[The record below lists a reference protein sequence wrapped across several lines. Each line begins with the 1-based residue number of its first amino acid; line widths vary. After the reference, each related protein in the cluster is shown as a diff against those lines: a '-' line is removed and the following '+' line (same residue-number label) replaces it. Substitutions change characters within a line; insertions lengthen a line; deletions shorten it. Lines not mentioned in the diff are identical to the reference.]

1 MPEPVKKTVSA
12 FTKKPKTTELTA
24 GSTAVFEAETEK
36 AGIKVKWQR
45 AGTEITE
52 SEKYVIKAEGN
63 KHSLTINNVGKDD
76 DVTYAVIAGSSKVK
90 FELKVKEPEK
100 TEIAPP
106 AQAAPAQAALES
118 PAPSIESSQSIE
130 VPSVGPPPEEPQD
143 PIGLFVTRPQDGEV
157 TVGGSITF
165 TAKVAGESLL
175 KKPSVK
181 WFKGKWMDLASK
193 VGKHLQLHDN
203 YDRNNK
209 VYIFE
214 MEIIEAKMTFAGGY
228 RCEVSS
234 KDKFDSSNF
243 NLTVNEAPI
252 TGDLDIR
259 SAFRRTSLAGGG
271 RRMTSAFLSTEGL
284 EETGELN
291 FSALLKKRDS
301 FLRSVNRGEA
311 KTESQPDVD
320 VWEIL
325 RKAPPSEYEKIA
337 FQYGI
342 TDLRGMLKRL
352 KRIKKEEKKST
363 AFLKKLDPAYQ
374 VDKGQKIKLMV
385 EVANPDAD
393 VKWLKNGQEIQVSGS
408 KYIFEA
414 VGNKRILTINHCS
427 LADDA
432 AYECVVGEEK
442 SFTELFVKEPPILIT
457 HPLEDQMVM
466 VGERVEFECEVS
478 EEGAT
483 VKWEKDGIELT
494 REETFKYRFKKDGK
508 KQYLIIN
515 ESTKEDSGHYTVK
528 TNGGQSVAEL
538 IVQEKKL
545 EVYQSIADL
554 TVKARD
560 QAVFKCEVSDENVK
574 GIWLKNGKEVVPDE
588 RIKISHIGRIHK
600 LTIEDVT
607 PGDEADYS
615 FIPKGFAYNLSAKLQ
630 FLEVKIDFVPREEPP
645 KIHLDCLGQSP
656 DTIVVVAGNKLRLDV
671 PISGDPTPTV
681 IWQKVNKKSDL
692 VLSHDDS
699 MISSEN
705 SSDLNT
711 DSKLL
716 FESEGRVRVEM
727 HEDHCVFIIEG
738 AEKEDEG
745 VYRVIV
751 KNPVGEDKADITVK
765 VIDVPDPPEAPK
777 ISNIGEDYCTV
788 QWQPPKYDG
797 GQPVLGYIL
806 ERKKKKSFRWMRLN
820 FDLLKELSYEAK
832 RMIEGVVYEMRIYA
846 VNSIGMSRPSSA
858 SQPFMPI
865 APPSEPTHFTVED
878 VSDSTVALKWRPP
891 ERIGAGG
898 LDGYIVEY
906 CKDGSTEWI
915 PALPGLTERT
925 TALIKDLVT
934 GDKLHFRVKA
944 INLAGESGAAII
956 KDPVTVQEIL
966 QRPKIWLPRHLR
978 QTLVKKVGETIN
990 IVIPFQGKPRP
1001 KVTWM
1006 KDGQTLDSKD
1016 VGIRNSNTDT
1026 ILFIRKA
1033 ELHQSGAYEVTLQI
1047 ENMTD
1052 KVVITIQIID
1062 KPGPPQS
1069 IKLVDV
1075 WGFNAALEWKPP
1087 QDDGNAQILGYTVQ
1101 KADKKA
1107 MEWYTVFDHYRR
1119 TNCIV
1124 SDLIMGNEYFFRVFS
1139 ENLCGLSETAATT
1152 KNPAYIQKTG
1162 TTYKPPSY
1170 KEHDFSEPPKFTYP
1184 LVNRSVIAGYNTTLS
1199 CAVRGI
1205 PKPKIFWYKNKMDL
1219 SGDAKYRMF
1228 SKQGVLT
1235 LEIRKPTPFD
1245 SGFYTCK
1252 AVNECGEAEIECRLD
1267 VRGNQM
1273 NLTDNIN
1280 SATKKRTSVK
1290 L

>member
-1 MPEPVKKTVSA
+1 M
-12 FTKKPKTTELTA
+12 FD
-24 GSTAVFEAETEK
+24 AVPPAET
-36 AGIKVKWQR
+36 Q
-45 AGTEITE
+45 
-52 SEKYVIKAEGN
+52 
-63 KHSLTINNVGKDD
+63 
-76 DVTYAVIAGSSKVK
+76 
-90 FELKVKEPEK
+90 
-100 TEIAPP
+100 
-106 AQAAPAQAALES
+106 
-118 PAPSIESSQSIE
+118 
-130 VPSVGPPPEEPQD
+130 PEEPVD

-157 TVGGSITF
+157 TAGGNITF

-175 KKPSVK
+175 KKPSMK

-193 VGKHLQLHDN
+193 VGKHLQLHDTFHFLTSN
-203 YDRNNK
+203 
-209 VYIFE
+209 
-214 MEIIEAKMTFAGGY
+214 MTFAGGY

-243 NLTVNEAPI
+243 NLIVN
-252 TGDLDIR
+252 GKMNSCHL
-259 SAFRRTSLAGGG
+259 
-271 RRMTSAFLSTEGL
+271 LSYSY
-284 EETGELN
+284 
-291 FSALLKKRDS
+291 FFS
-301 FLRSVNRGEA
+301 FLCSSTIPSGTQQLLDKHLKNRSEEGDG
-311 KTESQPDVD
+311 KSDSQPDVD

-393 VKWLKNGQEIQVSGS
+393 VKWLKNGQEIQVSGR
-408 KYIFEA
+408 YIFEA
-414 VGNKRILTINHCS
+414 IGNKRILTINHCS

-432 AYECVVGEEK
+432 AYECVVAEEK

-483 VKWEKDGIELT
+483 VKWEKDGVELT

-528 TNGGQSVAEL
+528 TNGGVSVAEL

-615 FIPKGFAYNLSAKLQ
+615 FIPQGFAYNLSAKLQ

-656 DTIVVVAGNKLRLDV
+656 DTIVVVAENKLRLDV

-681 IWQKVNKKSDL
+681 IWQK
-692 VLSHDDS
+692 
-699 MISSEN
+699 
-705 SSDLNT
+705 
-711 DSKLL
+711 LL
-716 FESEGRVRVEM
+716 FESEGRVRVEK

-745 VYRVIV
+745 VYRVTV

-788 QWQPPKYDG
+788 QWQPPTYDG

-806 ERKKKKSFRWMRLN
+806 ERKKKKSYRWMRLN
-820 FDLLKELSYEAK
+820 FDLLKELTYEAK

-846 VNSIGMSRPSSA
+846 VNSIGMSRPSPA

-878 VSDSTVALKWRPP
+878 VSDTTVALKWRPP

-906 CKDGSTEWI
+906 CKDGSSEWT

-934 GDKLHFRVKA
+934 GDKLYFRVKA

-956 KDPVTVQEIL
+956 KEPITVQEIM

-990 IVIPFQGKPRP
+990 IMIPFQGKPRP
-1001 KVTWM
+1001 KISWM

-1033 ELHQSGAYEVTLQI
+1033 ELHHSGAYEVTLQI

-1052 KVVITIQIID
+1052 TVAITIQIID
-1062 KPGPPQS
+1062 KPGPPQN
-1069 IKLVDV
+1069 IKLADV
-1075 WGFNAALEWKPP
+1075 WGFNVALEWTPP

-1101 KADKKA
+1101 KADKKT
-1107 MEWYTVFDHYRR
+1107 MEWYTVYDHYRR
-1119 TNCIV
+1119 TNCVV

-1162 TTYKPPSY
+1162 MDLQPVQGFLK
-1170 KEHDFSEPPKFTYP
+1170 
-1184 LVNRSVIAGYNTTLS
+1184 
-1199 CAVRGI
+1199 VRLIYGTELRVLH
-1205 PKPKIFWYKNKMDL
+1205 PKIFWYKNKVDL

-1245 SGFYTCK
+1245 GGFYTCK
-1252 AVNECGEAEIECRLD
+1252 AVNERGEAEIECRLD
-1267 VRGNQM
+1267 VRGNQINIM
-1273 NLTDNIN
+1273 DNIN
-1280 SATKKRTSVK
+1280 FAGKNQQ
-1290 L
+1290 

>member
-1 MPEPVKKTVSA
+1 SDTLIPFYRGDAKPE
-12 FTKKPKTTELTA
+12 
-24 GSTAVFEAETEK
+24 
-36 AGIKVKWQR
+36 
-45 AGTEITE
+45 
-52 SEKYVIKAEGN
+52 
-63 KHSLTINNVGKDD
+63 
-76 DVTYAVIAGSSKVK
+76 
-90 FELKVKEPEK
+90 
-100 TEIAPP
+100 
-106 AQAAPAQAALES
+106 
-118 PAPSIESSQSIE
+118 SQS
-130 VPSVGPPPEEPQD
+130 
-143 PIGLFVTRPQDGEV
+143 
-157 TVGGSITF
+157 
-165 TAKVAGESLL
+165 
-175 KKPSVK
+175 
-181 WFKGKWMDLASK
+181 
-193 VGKHLQLHDN
+193 
-203 YDRNNK
+203 
-209 VYIFE
+209 
-214 MEIIEAKMTFAGGY
+214 
-228 RCEVSS
+228 
-234 KDKFDSSNF
+234 
-243 NLTVNEAPI
+243 
-252 TGDLDIR
+252 
-259 SAFRRTSLAGGG
+259 
-271 RRMTSAFLSTEGL
+271 
-284 EETGELN
+284 
-291 FSALLKKRDS
+291 
-301 FLRSVNRGEA
+301 
-311 KTESQPDVD
+311 DVD

-393 VKWLKNGQEIQVSGS
+393 VKWLKNGQEIQVSGR
-408 KYIFEA
+408 YIFEA

-515 ESTKEDSGHYTVK
+515 ESTKEDNGHYTVK
-528 TNGGQSVAEL
+528 TNGGVSVAEL

-615 FIPKGFAYNLSAKLQ
+615 FIPQGFAYNLSAKLQ

-692 VLSHDDS
+692 VRSNDDS
-699 MISSEN
+699 VTLSEN
-705 SSDLNT
+705 SSDFNT

-745 VYRVIV
+745 VYRVTV

-765 VIDVPDPPEAPK
+765 VIDVPDPPAAPK
-777 ISNIGEDYCTV
+777 ISNIGEDNCTV

-806 ERKKKKSFRWMRLN
+806 ERKKKKSYRWMRLN
-820 FDLLKELSYEAK
+820 FDLLKELTYEAK

-846 VNSIGMSRPSSA
+846 VNSIGMSRPSPA

-878 VSDSTVALKWRPP
+878 VSDSTVTLKWRPP

-906 CKDGSTEWI
+906 CKDESTEWI

-925 TALIKDLVT
+925 SALIKDLVT
-934 GDKLHFRVKA
+934 GDKLHFRIKA

-956 KDPVTVQEIL
+956 KEPITVQEIL

-1001 KVTWM
+1001 KIIWM
-1006 KDGQTLDSKD
+1006 KDGQSLDSKD
-1016 VGIRNSNTDT
+1016 IGIRNSNTDT

-1033 ELHQSGAYEVTLQI
+1033 ELHHSGAYEITLQI

-1052 KVVITIQIID
+1052 KVAITIQIIG
-1062 KPGPPQS
+1062 K
-1069 IKLVDV
+1069 
-1075 WGFNAALEWKPP
+1075 
-1087 QDDGNAQILGYTVQ
+1087 
-1101 KADKKA
+1101 
-1107 MEWYTVFDHYRR
+1107 
-1119 TNCIV
+1119 
-1124 SDLIMGNEYFFRVFS
+1124 
-1139 ENLCGLSETAATT
+1139 
-1152 KNPAYIQKTG
+1152 
-1162 TTYKPPSY
+1162 
-1170 KEHDFSEPPKFTYP
+1170 
-1184 LVNRSVIAGYNTTLS
+1184 
-1199 CAVRGI
+1199 
-1205 PKPKIFWYKNKMDL
+1205 
-1219 SGDAKYRMF
+1219 
-1228 SKQGVLT
+1228 
-1235 LEIRKPTPFD
+1235 
-1245 SGFYTCK
+1245 
-1252 AVNECGEAEIECRLD
+1252 
-1267 VRGNQM
+1267 
-1273 NLTDNIN
+1273 
-1280 SATKKRTSVK
+1280 
-1290 L
+1290 

>member
-1 MPEPVKKTVSA
+1 QSCRNTA
-12 FTKKPKTTELTA
+12 FSNLGLHP
-24 GSTAVFEAETEK
+24 F
-36 AGIKVKWQR
+36 
-45 AGTEITE
+45 
-52 SEKYVIKAEGN
+52 
-63 KHSLTINNVGKDD
+63 
-76 DVTYAVIAGSSKVK
+76 
-90 FELKVKEPEK
+90 PEK
-100 TEIAPP
+100 SETVTPAEAAPAPAASELPAPP
-106 AQAAPAQAALES
+106 A
-118 PAPSIESSQSIE
+118 ESSQNTE
-130 VPSVGPPPEEPQD
+130 VNLYSGN
-143 PIGLFVTRPQDGEV
+143 
-157 TVGGSITF
+157 ITF

-193 VGKHLQLHDN
+193 VGQHLQLHDS

-209 VYIFE
+209 VYTFE
-214 MEIIEAKMTFAGGY
+214 LEIIEANMTFAGGY
-228 RCEVSS
+228 RCEVST

-243 NLTVNEAPI
+243 NLTVNVSFPFPSKTNYI
-252 TGDLDIR
+252 
-259 SAFRRTSLAGGG
+259 
-271 RRMTSAFLSTEGL
+271 FLLLRSTEGHD
-284 EETGELN
+284 EAGELN
-291 FSALLKKRDS
+291 FSALLKKRGD
-301 FLRSVNRGEA
+301 G

-393 VKWLKNGQEIQVSGS
+393 VKWLKNGQEIQVSGR
-408 KYIFEA
+408 YIFEA

-457 HPLEDQMVM
+457 RPLEDQMVM

-483 VKWEKDGIELT
+483 VKWEKDGVELT

-528 TNGGQSVAEL
+528 TNGGVSVAEL
-538 IVQEKKL
+538 IVQELRPL

-615 FIPKGFAYNLSAKLQ
+615 FIPQGFAYNLSAKLQ
-630 FLEVKIDFVPREEPP
+630 FLEPP

-681 IWQKVNKKSDL
+681 IWQKVNK
-692 VLSHDDS
+692 
-699 MISSEN
+699 
-705 SSDLNT
+705 
-711 DSKLL
+711 LL
-716 FESEGRVRVEM
+716 FESEGRVRVEK

-806 ERKKKKSFRWMRLN
+806 ERKKKKSYRWMRLN
-820 FDLLKELSYEAK
+820 FDLLKELTYEAK

-846 VNSIGMSRPSSA
+846 VNSIGMSRPSPA

-906 CKDGSTEWI
+906 CKEGSTEWI

-925 TALIKDLVT
+925 SALIKDLVT
-934 GDKLHFRVKA
+934 GDKLHFRIKA

-956 KDPVTVQEIL
+956 KEPITVQEIL

-1001 KVTWM
+1001 KITWT
-1006 KDGQTLDSKD
+1006 KDGQSLDAKD

-1033 ELHQSGAYEVTLQI
+1033 ELHHSGAYEITLQI

-1052 KVVITIQIID
+1052 KVAITIQIID
-1062 KPGPPQS
+1062 KPGPPQN
-1069 IKLVDV
+1069 IKLTDV
-1075 WGFNAALEWKPP
+1075 WGFNAALEWTPP

-1101 KADKKA
+1101 KADKKT

-1119 TNCIV
+1119 TNCVV
-1124 SDLIMGNEYFFRVFS
+1124 SELIMGNEYFFRVFS

-1162 TTYKPPSY
+1162 TTYKPPCY
-1170 KEHDFSEPPKFTYP
+1170 KEHDFSEPPKFTHP

-1205 PKPKIFWYKNKMDL
+1205 PKPKIYWYKNKVDL

-1245 SGFYTCK
+1245 GGFYTCK
-1252 AVNECGEAEIECRLD
+1252 AVNECGEAEIECKLD
-1267 VRGNQM
+1267 VRGNRM
-1273 NLTDNIN
+1273 SIMHNTNT
-1280 SATKKRTSVK
+1280 AVK
-1290 L
+1290 

>member
-1 MPEPVKKTVSA
+1 MPEPVKKAVSA
-12 FTKKPKTTELTA
+12 FTKKPKTSEVTA

-63 KHSLTINNVGKDD
+63 KHSLTINNVGKED

-90 FELKVKEPEK
+90 FELKVKE
-100 TEIAPP
+100 AD
-106 AQAAPAQAALES
+106 APAPAASES
-118 PAPSIESSQSIE
+118 PAPPVESSQNTE
-130 VPSVGPPPEEPQD
+130 VASAETQAEPPLD

-157 TVGGSITF
+157 TVGGNITF

-181 WFKGKWMDLASK
+181 WFKGKWMDLGSK

-203 YDRNNK
+203 YDRNKK
-209 VYIFE
+209 VYTFE
-214 MEIIEAKMTFAGGY
+214 MEIIEANMTFAGGY
-228 RCEVSS
+228 RCEVST

-243 NLTVNEAPI
+243 NLTVNEAPV

-259 SAFRRTSLAGGG
+259 AAFRRTSLAGGG
-271 RRMTSAFLSTEGL
+271 RRMTSAFLSTEGH
-284 EETGELN
+284 EEGGEFN

-301 FLRSVNRGEA
+301 FLRSVNRAEA
-311 KTESQPDVD
+311 KSEPQSDVD

-374 VDKGQKIKLMV
+374 VDKGQKIKLTV

-393 VKWLKNGQEIQVSGS
+393 VKWRKNGQEIQVSGS

-528 TNGGQSVAEL
+528 TNGGVSVAEL

-574 GIWLKNGKEVVPDE
+574 GIWLKNGEEVVPDE

-615 FIPKGFAYNLSAKLQ
+615 FIPQGFAYNLSAKLQ

-692 VLSHDDS
+692 VRSNDNS
-699 MISSEN
+699 MTPSEN

-711 DSKLL
+711 DNKLL

-751 KNPVGEDKADITVK
+751 KNPVGEDTADITVK

-806 ERKKKKSFRWMRLN
+806 ERKKKKSYRWMRLN
-820 FDLLKELSYEAK
+820 FDLLKELTYEAK

-846 VNSIGMSRPSSA
+846 VNSIGMSRPSPA

-925 TALIKDLVT
+925 SALIKDLVT
-934 GDKLHFRVKA
+934 GDKLHFRIKA
-944 INLAGESGAAII
+944 INLAGESGAAVI
-956 KDPVTVQEIL
+956 KEPVTVQEIL

-1001 KVTWM
+1001 KIIWM
-1006 KDGQTLDSKD
+1006 KDGQNLDSKD

-1033 ELHQSGAYEVTLQI
+1033 ELHHSGAYEVTLQI

-1052 KVVITIQIID
+1052 KVAITMQIIG
-1062 KPGPPQS
+1062 KNLTPSKLS
-1069 IKLVDV
+1069 I
-1075 WGFNAALEWKPP
+1075 
-1087 QDDGNAQILGYTVQ
+1087 
-1101 KADKKA
+1101 
-1107 MEWYTVFDHYRR
+1107 
-1119 TNCIV
+1119 
-1124 SDLIMGNEYFFRVFS
+1124 
-1139 ENLCGLSETAATT
+1139 
-1152 KNPAYIQKTG
+1152 
-1162 TTYKPPSY
+1162 SY
-1170 KEHDFSEPPKFTYP
+1170 K
-1184 LVNRSVIAGYNTTLS
+1184 
-1199 CAVRGI
+1199 
-1205 PKPKIFWYKNKMDL
+1205 
-1219 SGDAKYRMF
+1219 
-1228 SKQGVLT
+1228 
-1235 LEIRKPTPFD
+1235 
-1245 SGFYTCK
+1245 
-1252 AVNECGEAEIECRLD
+1252 
-1267 VRGNQM
+1267 
-1273 NLTDNIN
+1273 
-1280 SATKKRTSVK
+1280 TK
-1290 L
+1290 

>member
-1 MPEPVKKTVSA
+1 VSA
-12 FTKKPKTTELTA
+12 FTKKPKTTEVTA
-24 GSTAVFEAETEK
+24 GSAAVFEAETEK

-63 KHSLTINNVGKDD
+63 KHSLTINNVGKED

-90 FELKVKEPEK
+90 FELKVKEPGSRNMNFSNLGLYSFSFFAESAPAPAASES
-100 TEIAPP
+100 TAPP
-106 AQAAPAQAALES
+106 V
-118 PAPSIESSQSIE
+118 ESSQNTE
-130 VPSVGPPPEEPQD
+130 VAPAGTQPEEPLD

-157 TVGGSITF
+157 TVGGNITF

-181 WFKGKWMDLASK
+181 WFKGKWMDLGSK
-193 VGKHLQLHDN
+193 VGQHLQLHDN
-203 YDRNNK
+203 YDRINK
-209 VYIFE
+209 VYTFE
-214 MEIIEAKMTFAGGY
+214 MEIIEANMTFAGGY
-228 RCEVSS
+228 RCEVST
-234 KDKFDSSNF
+234 KDKFDSCNF

-259 SAFRRTSLAGGG
+259 AAFRRTSLAGGG
-271 RRMTSAFLSTEGL
+271 RRMTSAFLSTEGH
-284 EETGELN
+284 EEGGEFN
-291 FSALLKKRDS
+291 FSALLKKSS

-311 KTESQPDVD
+311 KSESQSDVD

-374 VDKGQKIKLMV
+374 VDKGQKIKLTV

-393 VKWLKNGQEIQVSGS
+393 VKWLKNGQEIQVSGR
-408 KYIFEA
+408 YIFEA

-432 AYECVVGEEK
+432 AYECVVGDEK

-528 TNGGQSVAEL
+528 TNGGVSVAEL

-615 FIPKGFAYNLSAKLQ
+615 FIPQGFAYNLSAKLQ

-692 VLSHDDS
+692 IRSNDDS
-699 MISSEN
+699 MTPSEN

-711 DSKLL
+711 DNKLL

-745 VYRVIV
+745 IYRVIV

-806 ERKKKKSFRWMRLN
+806 ERKKKKSYRWMRLN
-820 FDLLKELSYEAK
+820 FDLLRELTYEAK
-832 RMIEGVVYEMRIYA
+832 RMIEGVVYEMRVYA
-846 VNSIGMSRPSSA
+846 VNSIGMSRPSPA

-878 VSDSTVALKWRPP
+878 VSDSTVALKWRAP

-925 TALIKDLVT
+925 SALIKDLVT
-934 GDKLHFRVKA
+934 GDKLYFRIKA
-944 INLAGESGAAII
+944 INIAGESGAAII
-956 KDPVTVQEIL
+956 KEPVTVQEIL

-1001 KVTWM
+1001 KIIWM

-1033 ELHQSGAYEVTLQI
+1033 ELHHSGAYEVTLQI

-1052 KVVITIQIID
+1052 KVAITMQIIG
-1062 KPGPPQS
+1062 K
-1069 IKLVDV
+1069 
-1075 WGFNAALEWKPP
+1075 
-1087 QDDGNAQILGYTVQ
+1087 
-1101 KADKKA
+1101 
-1107 MEWYTVFDHYRR
+1107 
-1119 TNCIV
+1119 
-1124 SDLIMGNEYFFRVFS
+1124 
-1139 ENLCGLSETAATT
+1139 
-1152 KNPAYIQKTG
+1152 
-1162 TTYKPPSY
+1162 
-1170 KEHDFSEPPKFTYP
+1170 
-1184 LVNRSVIAGYNTTLS
+1184 
-1199 CAVRGI
+1199 
-1205 PKPKIFWYKNKMDL
+1205 
-1219 SGDAKYRMF
+1219 
-1228 SKQGVLT
+1228 
-1235 LEIRKPTPFD
+1235 
-1245 SGFYTCK
+1245 
-1252 AVNECGEAEIECRLD
+1252 
-1267 VRGNQM
+1267 
-1273 NLTDNIN
+1273 
-1280 SATKKRTSVK
+1280 
-1290 L
+1290 